1 MHRVV
6 QSSVA
11 ARLARR
17 ARLSN
22 AVVQR
27 SGASARSVQF
37 LVQQLSQG
45 SHYARHTPGGM
56 QQWMSTSAV
65 SGSDDEDAHD
75 DIAAQDKET
84 EAVAAH
90 VEEVDDMG
98 RKLKPKEVIDQLNR
112 YIVGQSD
119 AKRAVAIALRNRW
132 RRQKI
137 PDDLRAEVSPKNI
150 LMIGPTGCGK
160 TEIARRLAK
169 LSEAPFVK
177 VEATKFTEVGFHG
190 RDVDQII
197 RDLVENAI
205 NMVKKSRKER
215 VRKEVQHLVENRI
228 LDALTGTNATDR
240 SRGSFERLL
249 RLGELE
255 DRTITVDVPVSRNNL
270 AGGPISFVAGDKGVP
285 IGEIFNKAYGEKKNE
300 RKVMT
305 VAESRGIFEEM
316 EMERAI
322 DMTDVVREAISE
334 TEENGI
340 VFIDE
345 IDKICSNGDFRRS
358 ADPSSEGVQ
367 RDLLPLIEGSVISTK
382 HGNVN
387 TDHILF
393 IGSGAFHSAKP
404 SDLLAELQ
412 GRLPIRV
419 ELKGLT
425 EDDLYRILTE
435 PVTNL
440 IKQQVELIKT
450 EDVHLE
456 FTDEAVR
463 EIAHVAA
470 QINHTI
476 ENIGARRLHTVLEK
490 VVEEISFDSSEMA
503 AGTTV
508 TITKEFVHERVGM
521 LMKKTDLSKFIL

>member
-1 MHRVV
+1 MRRVV
-6 QSSVA
+6 NGLALQRLSRHHLLRAQPPVA
-11 ARLARR
+11 AALPAALRR
-17 ARLSN
+17 FSA
-22 AVVQR
+22 
-27 SGASARSVQF
+27 GA
-37 LVQQLSQG
+37 
-45 SHYARHTPGGM
+45 T
-56 QQWMSTSAV
+56 
-65 SGSDDEDAHD
+65 
-75 DIAAQDKET
+75 AQT
-84 EAVAAH
+84 EAVVPPVAITIEEAAP
-90 VEEVDDMG
+90 VDADDDEMG
-98 RKLKPKEVIDQLNR
+98 RKLKPKEVVEQLNK
-112 YIVGQSD
+112 YIVGQPD

-137 PDDLRAEVSPKNI
+137 SDDLRTEVSPKNI

-190 RDVDQII
+190 KDVDQII

-205 NMVKKSRKER
+205 NMVKKQRKER
-215 VRKEVQHLVENRI
+215 VRKEVQHLVESRI
-228 LDALTGTNATDR
+228 LDALTGANVTER
-240 SRGSFERLL
+240 SRASFERLL
-249 RLGELE
+249 RLGEME
-255 DRTITVDVPVSRNNL
+255 DRTITVDVPAARNNNMS
-270 AGGPISFVAGDKGVP
+270 GPISFVAGEKSLP
-285 IGEIFNKAYGEKKNE
+285 IGEIFSKAYGEKKTE
-300 RKVMT
+300 RKVLT
-305 VAESRGIFEEM
+305 VAESRAVFEEL
-316 EMERAI
+316 EMEKAI

-345 IDKICSNGDFRRS
+345 IDKICSNGDFRRQ

-382 HGNVN
+382 HGNIN

-393 IGSGAFHSAKP
+393 IASGAFHSAKP

-425 EDDLYRILTE
+425 ESDLYRILTE

-456 FTDEAVR
+456 FTDDAIR
-463 EIAHVAA
+463 EIARVSAE
-470 QINHTI
+470 INQTI

-490 VVEEISFDSSEMA
+490 VVEDISFDSSDMA
-503 AGTTV
+503 PGATV
-508 TITKEFVHERVGM
+508 TITKDFVADRVGK
-521 LMKKTDLSKFIL
+521 LLKKTDLSKFIL